1 MIFRKAYLTMT
12 VAAAVMT
19 VASLPA
25 GAAMPLAGASALA
38 DDGLVVQIAQKRKS
52 AKKKSELD
60 RSIDQGTVPAR
71 YRSRVPREYQQYIP
85 FEKGR

>member
-1 MIFRKAYLTMT
+1 MIFRKAYLTIAT
-12 VAAAVMT
+12 AAAVVT
-19 VASLPA
+19 IASLPA
-25 GAAMPLAGASALA
+25 GAAMPVAGASLFA
-38 DDGLVVQIAQKRKS
+38 DDGLVVQIAQKKKP
-52 AKKKSELD
+52 KKKTELD